1 MLATYK
7 HETIHEPEA
16 EWQSSSYTTVQTPY

>member
-7 HETIHEPEA
+7 HETVHEPKA
-16 EWQSSSYTTVQTPY
+16 EWQSTTVQTPY